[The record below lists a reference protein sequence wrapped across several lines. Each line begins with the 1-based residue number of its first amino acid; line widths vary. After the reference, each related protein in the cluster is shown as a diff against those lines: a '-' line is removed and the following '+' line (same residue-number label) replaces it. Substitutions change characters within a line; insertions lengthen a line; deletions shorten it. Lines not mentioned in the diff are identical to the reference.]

1 MRVKL
6 VAIALGLTGAVS
18 GHFENCQGQ
27 IQVQVGWRSGEGQ
40 VRVRKFRVRSE
51 SSEPCELKASGRLQD
66 FFSMTRSI
74 FREH

>member
-1 MRVKL
+1 MQVKL
-6 VAIALGLTGAVS
+6 VAIALGLTGAGS

-51 SSEPCELKASGRLQD
+51 SCKPKDLNNKHFESSQKLLK
-66 FFSMTRSI
+66 
-74 FREH
+74 